1 MYKRQLREREEKYRN
16 LFEYLPNY
24 LVVLGLDGKIIDL
37 NYAAAK
43 FSPLSREDTVGMYFT
58 DLQSITGEDSSFY
71 QEMFSKFLEGEEIG
85 VFESSLISRDGEVRL
100 MEVHPAPLYKNNELY
115 AIQIIAQDITCLLYT
130 SNLADLRK
138 EIHLSSS
145 TILHGMNQLEQKNFI
160 FRESG
165 NYSLSQTGEVVSNK
179 LIDVMRSFYSLNLCE
194 GLFLNHDISCIPPD
208 LFKDIG
214 CLEKSFI
221 VKSTS
226 TNIMRPQEVLSEFLA
241 KSKNFKQLT
250 SVYNPASVQIF
261 MKALEN
267 GGDVQLIMTEG
278 IIDKLVETAG
288 EELSLIHI

>member
-1 MYKRQLREREEKYRN
+1 MDYM
-16 LFEYLPNY
+16 FELYEQ
-24 LVVLGLDGKIIDL
+24 VKDDMKFFIASDVRAKI
-37 NYAAAK
+37 
-43 FSPLSREDTVGMYFT
+43 
-58 DLQSITGEDSSFY
+58 
-71 QEMFSKFLEGEEIG
+71 
-85 VFESSLISRDGEVRL
+85 LISLRSGS
-100 MEVHPAPLYKNNELY
+100 K
-115 AIQIIAQDITCLLYT
+115 
-130 SNLADLRK
+130 NLADLRK

-165 NYSLSQTGEVVSNK
+165 NYSLSQTGEVVANK

-194 GLFLNHDISCIPPD
+194 GLFLNHDISCIPPE

-250 SVYNPASVQIF
+250 SVYNPSSVQIF
-261 MKALEN
+261 LETLEKK
-267 GGDVQLIMTEG
+267 GKVQLIMTEG
-278 IIDKLVETAG
+278 IINKLVETAG
-288 EELSLIHI
+288 EEKLEKWIKEGSLQLMKIDEDVKISLTTGDNFIALGLFSADGAYDLNISLISHGEEAISWGNRLFDHYLQIATPVAFKGREIHDEIVAREK

>member
-1 MYKRQLREREEKYRN
+1 MDYM
-16 LFEYLPNY
+16 FELYEQ
-24 LVVLGLDGKIIDL
+24 VKDDMKFFIASDVRAKI
-37 NYAAAK
+37 
-43 FSPLSREDTVGMYFT
+43 
-58 DLQSITGEDSSFY
+58 
-71 QEMFSKFLEGEEIG
+71 
-85 VFESSLISRDGEVRL
+85 LISLRSGS
-100 MEVHPAPLYKNNELY
+100 K
-115 AIQIIAQDITCLLYT
+115 
-130 SNLADLRK
+130 NLADLRK

-165 NYSLSQTGEVVSNK
+165 NYSLSQTGAVVSNQ

-288 EELSLIHI
+288 EEKLNKWIKEGNLKLMKIDEDVKISLTTGDNFIALGLFSADGTYDLNISLISHGEEAISWGNRLFEHYRQISNSVEFKGRKTPEKIVALEK

>member
-1 MYKRQLREREEKYRN
+1 MDYM
-16 LFEYLPNY
+16 FELYEQ
-24 LVVLGLDGKIIDL
+24 VKDDMKFFIASDVRAKI
-37 NYAAAK
+37 
-43 FSPLSREDTVGMYFT
+43 
-58 DLQSITGEDSSFY
+58 
-71 QEMFSKFLEGEEIG
+71 
-85 VFESSLISRDGEVRL
+85 LISLRSGS
-100 MEVHPAPLYKNNELY
+100 K
-115 AIQIIAQDITCLLYT
+115 
-130 SNLADLRK
+130 NLADLRK

-165 NYSLSQTGEVVSNK
+165 NYSLSQTGEVVANK

-194 GLFLNHDISCIPPD
+194 GLFLNHDISCIPPE

-250 SVYNPASVQIF
+250 SVYNPSSVQMF
-261 MKALEN
+261 METLEKK
-267 GGDVQLIMTEG
+267 GQVQLIMTEG

-288 EELSLIHI
+288 EAKLGKWINDGHLKLMKIDEDIKISLTTGDNFIALGLFSTDGAYDLNISLISHGEDAISWGNRLFDHYLQLATPVVFDSKKIRDEIVALEK

>member
-1 MYKRQLREREEKYRN
+1 M
-16 LFEYLPNY
+16 FELYEQ
-24 LVVLGLDGKIIDL
+24 VKDDMKFFIASDVRAKI
-37 NYAAAK
+37 
-43 FSPLSREDTVGMYFT
+43 
-58 DLQSITGEDSSFY
+58 
-71 QEMFSKFLEGEEIG
+71 
-85 VFESSLISRDGEVRL
+85 LISLRSGS
-100 MEVHPAPLYKNNELY
+100 K
-115 AIQIIAQDITCLLYT
+115 
-130 SNLADLRK
+130 NLADLRK

-165 NYSLSQTGEVVSNK
+165 NYSLSQTGEVVANK

-194 GLFLNHDISCIPPD
+194 GLFLNHDISCIPPE

-250 SVYNPASVQIF
+250 SVYNPSSVQMF
-261 MKALEN
+261 METLEKK
-267 GGDVQLIMTEG
+267 GQVQLIMTEG

-288 EELSLIHI
+288 EAKLGKWINDGHLKLMKIDEDIKISLTTGDNFIALGLFSTDGAYDLNISLISHGEDAISWGNRLFDHYLQLATPVVFDSKKIRDEIVALEK

>member
-1 MYKRQLREREEKYRN
+1 MTYM
-16 LFEYLPNY
+16 FELYEQ
-24 LVVLGLDGKIIDL
+24 VKDDMKFFIASDVRAKILI
-37 NYAAAK
+37 
-43 FSPLSREDTVGMYFT
+43 
-58 DLQSITGEDSSFY
+58 
-71 QEMFSKFLEGEEIG
+71 
-85 VFESSLISRDGEVRL
+85 SLISGS
-100 MEVHPAPLYKNNELY
+100 K
-115 AIQIIAQDITCLLYT
+115 
-130 SNLADLRK
+130 NLADLRK

-160 FRESG
+160 FRDSG

-194 GLFLNHDISCIPPD
+194 GLFLNHDISCIPPE

-250 SVYNPASVQIF
+250 SVYNPSSVQIF
-261 MKALEN
+261 IDSLDK
-267 GGDVQLIMTEG
+267 GDDVQLIMTEG
-278 IIDKLVETAG
+278 IINKLVETAG
-288 EELSLIHI
+288 EEKLNKWINDGNLNLMKIDEEVKISLTTGDNFIAIGLFSADGTYDLNISLISGADEAVSWGNRLFEHYRKIANPVSFEGRKIHEEIVAK